1 MATTSKTGNLGS
13 LVAGI
18 ANREILMAVA
28 LVGTH
33 GLLIVP
39 LNPTILDLLLACS
52 IALSLVVFLVSFYVK
67 DSMEFSVFPVLL
79 LISTVFRLSLNIS
92 STRLILSNGEN
103 GTVAAGKII
112 ETFGNFVT
120 GGNFAVGLVIF
131 IILIIINFVV
141 VTKGAGRIAEV
152 AARFTLDAM
161 PGKQMAIDA
170 DLNAGL
176 IDDAEARKRRKSVSL
191 EADFHGAMDG
201 ASKFIRGD
209 AIAGI
214 LVTGIN
220 LLGGLFI
227 GVVQVGMTAGE
238 AAKTYSVLTI
248 GDGLVS
254 QIPALVISMAAG
266 MLVTRVSGTG
276 DSLHDELGNQL
287 FGSSR
292 VLAVTSGIL
301 LPFTLI
307 EGLTLP
313 FLILS
318 IGMATLAW
326 FARKGSDTADKS
338 DSSGGAG
345 AKDAGSQA
353 QAEPEEEAPH
363 QVETLEMEVGFDIIP
378 LVDERRGGELMSR
391 IVRLRKQFARALGI
405 VVPPIQV
412 RDNLRLQG
420 TQYSILLRGTEVA
433 KGELRPGHWLAID
446 PGGRTAGADV
456 PGIPGKEPAFGLPA
470 LWVKDTDKSRAEVA
484 GYTVVDP
491 VTVLA
496 THLSEVIKKYAPE
509 FIGRQEVQEMLDRTA
524 KTHPRV
530 VDDLVPNLLP
540 LGTVLTVLR
549 NLLREGV
556 SVRDLLT
563 VLETLADQ
571 APRSK
576 DPDFLTERVRQA
588 LGRQISAQH
597 ADESGSIHYIA
608 LARPTEEMIRS
619 GIQRGGEGSPA
630 QLVLDPSRA
639 QSLLARLNEEIERH
653 AAGQVMPVIL
663 AAPTIRGALR
673 RLTERTLP
681 QISVLSPNELNER
694 TRLKRLGTVAV

>member
-1 MATTSKTGNLGS
+1 MTTTSKIGGIRE
-13 LVAGI
+13 LVSAV
-18 ANREILMAVA
+18 ANREILMALA
-28 LVGTH
+28 LVGTL

-39 LNPTILDLLLACS
+39 LAPVILDFLLACS

-131 IILIIINFVV
+131 IILIIINFMV

-176 IDDAEARKRRKSVSL
+176 ISDDEARARRKAVAL

-214 LVTGIN
+214 MVTAIN
-220 LLGGLFI
+220 LIGGLFI
-227 GVVQVGMTAGE
+227 GVVQLGMSASE
-238 AAKTYSVLTI
+238 AAETYSVLTI

-266 MLVTRVSGTG
+266 MLVTRVAGTG
-276 DSLHDELGNQL
+276 ESLHDELTGQL
-287 FGSSR
+287 LGSSR
-292 VLAVTSGIL
+292 VLGVTSGIL
-301 LPFTLI
+301 LAFTLI
-307 EGLTLP
+307 KGLTVPFLVLSIAMGILAWNARKKEREGLAP
-313 FLILS
+313 EAA
-318 IGMATLAW
+318 G
-326 FARKGSDTADKS
+326 TA
-338 DSSGGAG
+338 SGGG
-345 AKDAGSQA
+345 TKAKTAA
-353 QAEPEEEAPH
+353 PEEEEAVH
-363 QVETLEMEVGFDIIP
+363 HVETLELEVGFDIIP
-378 LVDERRGGELMSR
+378 LVDERRGGELIAR

-412 RDNLRLQG
+412 RDNLRLQS

-433 KGELRPGHWLAID
+433 KGELRPGYWLAID
-446 PGGRTAGADV
+446 PGGRAAGREV

-470 LWVKDTDKSRAEVA
+470 LWVKDADKGQAEGA

-549 NLLREGV
+549 SLLREGV

-563 VLETLADQ
+563 ILETLADQ

-576 DPDFLTERVRQA
+576 DADFLTERVRQA

-597 ADESGSIHYIA
+597 ADEHGSIHYIA
-608 LARPTEEMIRS
+608 LARPTEEMIRA
-619 GIQRGGEGSPA
+619 GIQRGPEGTPS
-630 QLVLDPSRA
+630 QLVLDPVKA